1 MIWGL
6 RAYAKSLG
14 LNPDQWAFIPW
25 ESLDAALIALGQTRL
40 TETLSPASANTAR
53 AALRG
58 TLRAAWRL
66 GLLDGER
73 WRRLSDNPPARGSR
87 QPKGRAL
94 TMSEQ
99 AKLLE
104 EAARVGGSASVRNV
118 ALLCVALGAGL
129 RRAEILGLRPSNF
142 LSEAF
147 GGRGAL
153 RFVGKGNREALQPLT
168 RAANQ
173 ALRQWLD
180 LRGREPGVTF
190 CALREGKPLVEKPLS
205 AKWLSRWLVSL
216 GERSGVGKI
225 APHDLRRTYAT
236 GLLTAGVDVGIVR
249 KLMRHSRLETTLRY
263 DRRDDGDLQRAVD
276 LLP

>member
-6 RAYAKSLG
+6 RAYAKSLS
-14 LNPDQWAFIPW
+14 LNPDQWACIPW

-66 GLLDGER
+66 GLLDSEQ
-73 WRRLSDNPPARGSR
+73 WQRLSDHPPARGSR

-94 TMSEQ
+94 ATAEQ

-104 EAARVGGSASVRNV
+104 EAARVGGSASRRNV
-118 ALLCVALGAGL
+118 ALLRVALSAGL
-129 RRAEILGLRPSNF
+129 RRSELLSLQPSS
-142 LSEAF
+142 LLPEAF
-147 GGRGAL
+147 EERGAL

-168 RAANQ
+168 KAADQ

-180 LRGREPGVTF
+180 LRGNDPGFAF
-190 CALREGKPLVEKPLS
+190 CALQEGRALTEKPLS
-205 AKWLSRWLVSL
+205 AKWLSRWLLEL
-216 GERSGVGKI
+216 GERSGVGKV

-236 GLLTAGVDVGIVR
+236 SLLTAGIDVGIVQ

-263 DRRDDGDLQRAVD
+263 DRRTDGELQRAVD